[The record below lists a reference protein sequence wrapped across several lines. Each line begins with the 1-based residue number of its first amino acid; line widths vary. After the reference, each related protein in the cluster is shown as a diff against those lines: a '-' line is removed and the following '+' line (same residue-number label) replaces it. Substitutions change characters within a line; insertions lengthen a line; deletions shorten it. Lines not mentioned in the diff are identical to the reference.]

1 MASPPDDRYAFI
13 AEWYDAH
20 AALVRRYQF
29 LFYSKDCTIEMFDI
43 KNRRL
48 FLKRSKFEN
57 LSMKDLYIGAII
69 NIHAR
74 QLKITA
80 YADQYTRNKL
90 EQSTSK
96 TYAMIKPDAVGRAGE
111 IIKLIHQEDFVVCQA
126 KKIML
131 TRSDAEQFY
140 GEHSGKDFFEKLI
153 RFVTGGPV
161 IAMELMGVDCIKRWR
176 LLLGPTDT
184 AKAKESAPNS
194 VRALFGTDAT
204 KNACHGSDSEE
215 SAKKELNFFF
225 GPSSIRVS
233 PTFDNATLCVIKPHA
248 VADGIAGDI
257 ITAITENGF
266 NISALQ
272 MFRLEKAN
280 AEEFYEIYKGVVNEY
295 TEMVDE
301 LCNGACIAMEITRG
315 EDDVP
320 TTFRE
325 FVGPSDPE
333 IARYL
338 RKHTLRARYGIDKI
352 KNAVHCT
359 DLPDDAILE
368 VEYFFRILNP

>member
-29 LFYSKDCTIEMFDI
+29 LFYAKDSTIEMFDI

-74 QLKITA
+74 QLKITD
-80 YADQYTRNKL
+80 YADQYTSNKL
-90 EQSTSK
+90 QQSSSK
-96 TYAMIKPDAVGRAGE
+96 TYAMIKPDAVSRAGE
-111 IIKLIHQEDFVVCQA
+111 IIHRIYQEDFVVCQA
-126 KKIML
+126 KKIVL
-131 TRSDAEQFY
+131 SRSQAEQFY
-140 GEHSGKDFFEKLI
+140 SEHEGKDFFQKLI
-153 RFVTGGPV
+153 NFVTSGPV
-161 IAMELMGVDCIKRWR
+161 IAMELMGVDCIKKWR
-176 LLLGPTDT
+176 TLLGPTNTAT
-184 AKAKESAPNS
+184 AKETAPDS
-194 VRALFGTDAT
+194 IRALFGTDAT
-204 KNACHGSDSEE
+204 RNACHGSDSEE
-215 SAKKELNFFF
+215 SAKKEIEFFF
-225 GPSSIRVS
+225 GHSSPKVTAS
-233 PTFDNATLCVIKPHA
+233 FHNATLCIIKPHA
-248 VADGIAGDI
+248 VADGVAGNI
-257 ITAITENGF
+257 ISAIQENGF

-272 MFRLEKAN
+272 VFRLEKAN

-301 LCNGACIAMEITRG
+301 LCNGACIVMEITKD
-315 EDDVP
+315 EDVA

-338 RKHTLRARYGIDKI
+338 RKHTLRARFGIDKI
-352 KNAVHCT
+352 KNTVHCT
-359 DLPDDAILE
+359 DLPDDALLE
-368 VEYFFRILNP
+368 VEYFFRILNS